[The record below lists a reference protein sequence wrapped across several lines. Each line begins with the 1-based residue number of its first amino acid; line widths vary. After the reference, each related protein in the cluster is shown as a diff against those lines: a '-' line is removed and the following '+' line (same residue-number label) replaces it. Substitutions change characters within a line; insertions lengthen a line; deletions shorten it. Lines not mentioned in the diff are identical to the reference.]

1 MGPVEEM
8 AGGRWSA
15 RACEEPKPG
24 APWPAPSEVLDV
36 PRGVR
41 HSPFCQGAHSLVGEP
56 TSKQASQE
64 TCRIKQGEKG

>member
-1 MGPVEEM
+1 MGPGQEV

-15 RACEEPKPG
+15 WAFEKPEPG
-24 APWPAPSEVLDV
+24 APWPGPREVLEV

-56 TSKQASQE
+56 TSKQTSQD
-64 TCRIKQGEKG
+64 TCRIK